1 MSDAPLFTP
10 ETALVVVDVQHDFA
24 HKDGNLFVKGAPK
37 ALVHIVDLITQAQAA
52 GSPVIYTADWHP
64 EQTPHFD
71 QWPVHCVGGTPG
83 AELMPELPPSGYP
96 IVKKGVNGED
106 GYSGFTMREPETG
119 KVLPTELEALLRS
132 TKATKLVIIG
142 IATDVCVRA
151 TVMDALNNGWPV
163 TVVRNACAGVDDIH
177 SEMTFN
183 EFEATGVTVL

>member
-1 MSDAPLFTP
+1 MPTAPTFSP

-24 HKDGNLFVKGAPK
+24 DPSGSLYVQGAK
-37 ALVHIVDLITQAQAA
+37 RALPVIVDLINQAKEA
-52 GSPVIYTADWHP
+52 GAPVIYTADWHP
-64 EQTPHFD
+64 ANTPHFD

-83 AELMPELPPSGYP
+83 AELMPDLPPTDYP

-106 GYSGFTMREPETG
+106 GFSGFTMRDPESG
-119 KVLPTELEALLRS
+119 KVLPTELEELLRS
-132 TKATKLVIIG
+132 TTAKELIIIG

-163 TVVRNACAGVDDIH
+163 TVVRNACAAVDEIH

-183 EFEATGVTVL
+183 EFETTGVTVL